1 MMRTTPEVRFT
12 PPITEQWNM
21 PGQWKMLDATDEV
34 VHGLMVLGM
43 APFSPLRERP

>member
-43 APFSPLRERP
+43 APFSPLGERS